1 MKTLKEVIL
10 ENKDNKVHHY
20 VDAIIVNPDDELLLL
35 QRAGYI
41 KPFGGKWGFVGG
53 SIDNKDKSPKDALI
67 REIKEETG
75 IELTFNENHAIKQL
89 YKKNHL
95 NNDGEVIS
103 DTEYFIV
110 ELESKPE
117 VKLSREHSRYKWFD
131 RNSIKDKQNKC
142 VPDVFNIIQ
151 RYYEN
156 N

>member
-1 MKTLKEVIL
+1 MKDITSFIN
-10 ENKDNKVHHY
+10 ENKEIKHY
-20 VDAIIVNPDDELLLL
+20 VDEIIVNPDDELLLL

-95 NNDGEVIS
+95 NNDGEVVS